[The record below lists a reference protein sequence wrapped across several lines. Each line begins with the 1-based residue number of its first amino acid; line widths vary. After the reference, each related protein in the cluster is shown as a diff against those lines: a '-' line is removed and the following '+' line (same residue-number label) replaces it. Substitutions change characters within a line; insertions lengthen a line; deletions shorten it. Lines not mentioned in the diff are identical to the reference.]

1 MSDATYQPG
10 IYRKQGGNQMVVA
23 SGGKITCEAGGTI
36 QQPVVAAGSALTL
49 TQDTHDGRTILLDTA
64 AGSTVTLP
72 AASGSGAR
80 FRFQV
85 SVTATSNSHKIQ
97 VANASDIMQGVILA
111 LSDGSNAVLGWE
123 AGASD
128 DTITLNRTTTGTAK
142 VGHFIEVEDIKAN
155 TWAVHGT
162 IAQSGT
168 EATPFSAAV
177 S

>member
-1 MSDATYQPG
+1 MTYVPKT
-10 IYRKQGGNQMVVA
+10 YRKDGGDTQVIA
-23 SGGKITCEAGGTI
+23 SGGKLVVEDGGTI
-36 QQPVVAAGSALTL
+36 QQGPIAAGATLTL
-49 TQDTHDGRTILLDTA
+49 TRAAHDGKTILLDTA
-64 AGSTVTLP
+64 AGSVVTLP
-72 AASGSGAR
+72 AAAATGAR

-85 SVTATSNSHKIQ
+85 STTATSNSHVIE
-97 VANASDIMQGVILA
+97 VANADDTMKGVILA
-111 LSDGSNAVLGWE
+111 MSDAVGGATVGWE

-142 VGHFIEVEDIKAN
+142 VGHFIEVEDIAEN
-155 TWAVHGT
+155 VWAVHGI